1 MSCLL
6 EMGGWITYNGPTQD
20 NWSLLWY
27 RDRVLVRYMGE
38 NFTDFIL
45 RNDPIL
51 PDGQGDPQQGRMHPK
66 SFSIDMSRISRIT
79 FIRRRLFLLPQ
90 LVFDGG
96 GQKLSFYA
104 RDKSAA
110 PLEKF
115 KKLQEILPGE
125 IKFVLK

>member
-1 MSCLL
+1 MSVLL
-6 EMGGWITYNGPTQD
+6 EMAGWITYNGPTQD

-51 PDGQGDPQQGRMHPK
+51 PDGLGDPEQGRLHQK

-90 LVFDGG
+90 LLLEGPG
-96 GQKLSFYA
+96 KKMSFYT

-115 KKLQEILPGE
+115 NKLGEMLPGVE
-125 IKFVLK
+125 FVIK